1 MKGFIKTV
9 LASALGFFVAL
20 IIVSIF
26 SVGIFAG
33 MVASV
38 NNSGFELKEKSFLH
52 LKLEGLLKERTT
64 TDPLMELIGLY
75 NNDTPE
81 LGLDDIL
88 LAIKKAKEND
98 KIKGIYIDAKAFA
111 ASTASLQAIRN
122 ALVDFK
128 TSKKFIVAY
137 GDYYTQG
144 AYYLSTVADK
154 VVLNP
159 QGGLDLH
166 GLSVNPTYYKGLL
179 DKLGVQMQVFKV
191 GAYKSAVEPFT
202 SDKMSD
208 PNREQ
213 LLGFIHDI
221 WGNIV
226 ADIAKS
232 RKLTVQRVNELAD
245 KLPLLQSQ
253 DSIVSYKL
261 VDALMY
267 ETDVKS
273 YLKKLTGLEKKDQL
287 RAATITDL
295 QDVPLKSG
303 LSKSMD
309 QIAILYAEGEITSGS
324 GSSNSNDGI
333 TNEKYVKEIEKLKD
347 DENVKAVV
355 FRVNSPGGSAYA
367 SEQIWKAIT
376 DLKAAKPVVV
386 SMGDYAA
393 SGGYYI
399 SCNASKIVAEPTSL
413 TGSIGIF
420 GMFPNVQ
427 GLTQKLGL
435 SFDNVKT
442 NKLSDFGDITR
453 PMTEE
458 EKTILQAYINRG
470 YELFTKRCADGRKI
484 PIAKLKEI
492 AQGHIWSGTQALK
505 LGLIDKL
512 GGLDVAVKEAAT
524 LAKIKE
530 YSTSDYPE
538 KNDFLTNL
546 LSDKKEQLKINLVK
560 EYLGD
565 DYQMISLMKKVKNQ
579 DYIQARL
586 PYIISVR

>member
-9 LASALGFFVAL
+9 FASALGFFIAL

-33 MVASV
+33 MVASI
-38 NNSGFELKEKSFLH
+38 NSSTFELKEKSFLH

-64 TDPLMELIGLY
+64 SDPLMELIGLY

-88 LAIKKAKEND
+88 AAIKKAKEND
-98 KIKGIYIDAKAFA
+98 KIKGIYIDAKAFS
-111 ASTASLQAIRN
+111 ASSASLQAIRE

-137 GDYYTQG
+137 ADYYTQG
-144 AYYLSTVADK
+144 AYYVATVADK
-154 VVLNP
+154 LVLNP

-179 DKLGVQMQVFKV
+179 DKLGVEMQVFKV

-202 SDKMSD
+202 SNKMSD

-213 LLGFIHDI
+213 LLGFINDI
-221 WGNIV
+221 WGNI
-226 ADIAKS
+226 ASNIAKS
-232 RKLTVQRVNELAD
+232 RKITLEQVNEAAD

-253 DSIVSYKL
+253 DSIVACKL

-267 ETDVKS
+267 ETDVKD
-273 YLKKLTGLEKKDQL
+273 YLRKLTGLEKKDQL
-287 RAATITDL
+287 RAATISDL
-295 QDVPLKSG
+295 KEVQLKSSI
-303 LSKSMD
+303 SKSMD
-309 QIAILYAEGEITSGS
+309 KIAILYAEGEITSGS
-324 GSSNSNDGI
+324 ANSNDGI
-333 TNEKYVKEIEKLKD
+333 TNEKYVKEIENLKD
-347 DENVKAVV
+347 DDNVKAVV

-367 SEQIWKAIT
+367 SEQIWKAVT
-376 DLKAAKPVVV
+376 DLKAVKPVVV

-458 EKTILQAYINRG
+458 EKSILQAYINRG
-470 YELFTKRCADGRKI
+470 YELFTKRCADGRKM

-512 GGLDVAVKEAAT
+512 GGLDVAIKEAAT
-524 LAKIKE
+524 LAKVTD
-530 YSTSDYPE
+530 YSTSDFPE
-538 KNDFLTNL
+538 KTDFLTNL
-546 LSDKKEQLKINLVK
+546 LSDKKEQLKMSLVK

-586 PYIISVR
+586 PYVISVR

>member
-9 LASALGFFVAL
+9 FASALGFFVAL
-20 IIVSIF
+20 IIVSIL

-38 NNSGFELKEKSFLH
+38 SSSGFQLKEKSFLH
-52 LKLEGLLKERTT
+52 LKLEGLLKERTSSN
-64 TDPLMELIGLY
+64 PLMELLGLY
-75 NNDTPE
+75 NNDMPE

-88 LAIKKAKEND
+88 SAIKKAKENEN
-98 KIKGIYIDAKAFA
+98 IKGIYIDSKAF
-111 ASTASLQAIRN
+111 SSSSASLQAIRD

-137 GDYYTQG
+137 ADYYTQG
-144 AYYLSTVADK
+144 AYYISTVADK
-154 VVLNP
+154 LVLNP

-166 GLSVNPTYYKGLL
+166 GLSVSPTYYKGLL
-179 DKLGVQMQVFKV
+179 DKLGVEMQVFKV

-202 SDKMSD
+202 SSKMSD

-213 LLGFIHDI
+213 LLGFINDI
-221 WGNIV
+221 WGNIA

-232 RKLTVQRVNELAD
+232 RKITVQQVNLAAD

-253 DSIVSYKL
+253 DSIVSSKL

-267 ETDVKS
+267 ETDVKN
-273 YLKKLTGLEKKDQL
+273 YLRKLTGLEKKDQL

-295 QDVPLKSG
+295 KDVELKSS
-303 LSKSMD
+303 LTKSMD
-309 QIAILYAEGEITSGS
+309 KIAILYAEGEITSGS
-324 GSSNSNDGI
+324 STSDEGI

-376 DLKAAKPVVV
+376 DLKAVKPVVV

-420 GMFPNVQ
+420 GMFPNVE

-453 PMTEE
+453 PMREE
-458 EKTILQAYINRG
+458 EKVILQAYINRG

-512 GGLDVAVKEAAT
+512 GGLDVAVKEAAV
-524 LAKIKE
+524 LAKTKD
-530 YSTSDYPE
+530 YSTAEYPE
-538 KNDFLTNL
+538 KSDFLTNL
-546 LSDKKEQLKINLVK
+546 LSDKKEQLKVNLVK

-565 DYQMISLMKKVKNQ
+565 DYQMVSLMKKVKNQ